1 MTETTRILAHTP
13 GDQPGA
19 LARKPSEIPAAG
31 WLQVL
36 KRVAVAFI
44 NDRIMAEAASC
55 TFYTLLALF
64 PAIATLISIYGLF
77 TDPKSLEQQ
86 LQSMQGV
93 VPSGG
98 LDLIKGQ
105 ITALTSSP
113 PKALGFGVALGLIT
127 SLWSANNG
135 MKSLFDALNVVY
147 HEKEKRSFIRLTFQT
162 LGFTLGAVVF
172 LILAM
177 FAVVALPIVFNFVG
191 LGSIANQVLSLVRWP
206 LMLFLLTIGLGVVY
220 RYGPSRAA
228 ATFHWLSWG
237 AAFAAISWVLIS
249 AAFSYYVANFGS
261 YNKTYGSLGAVIGF
275 MTWIWIS
282 TIVVLMGAELN
293 AELELQTSRDTTVG
307 PERAAGQRG
316 AFKADHQINHAPD
329 RQPDT
334 QGRQARV

>member
-1 MTETTRILAHTP
+1 MTQTTRTLAHRP
-13 GDQPGA
+13 GSQPGA
-19 LARKPSEIPAAG
+19 DARKPSEIPPAG
-31 WLQVL
+31 WLQVG

-44 NDRIMAEAASC
+44 NDRVMAEAASC

-77 TDPKSLEQQ
+77 TDPKSLEAQ

-93 VPSGG
+93 VPGGG

-113 PKALGFGVALGLIT
+113 PKALGFGVAIGLAT

-147 HEKEKRSFIRLTFQT
+147 HEKEKRSFVRLTIQT
-162 LGFTLGAVVF
+162 LGFTLGAVLF

-177 FAVVALPIVFNFVG
+177 FTVVALPIVLNFVG
-191 LGSIANQVLSLVRWP
+191 LGSIANTVLSLVRWP
-206 LMLFLLTIGLGVVY
+206 LMLLLLTVGLGVIY
-220 RYGPSRAA
+220 RYGPSRTAA
-228 ATFHWLSWG
+228 SFHWLSWG
-237 AAFAAISWVLIS
+237 AAFASILWVVVS

-316 AFKADHQINHAPD
+316 AFKADHQV
-329 RQPDT
+329 DT
-334 QGRQARV
+334 QADPARV